1 MILYN
6 PFFEPVVIPDKEEE
20 IIADLEVWKDRYRD
34 IPNKHSQSMI
44 DSLEYALDLIRREKD
59 V

>member
-1 MILYN
+1 MIIYN
-6 PFFEPVVIPDKEEE
+6 PFFEPVIIPDKEEE

-44 DSLEYALDLIRREKD
+44 DSLEYARREKD